1 MSTDPRDE
9 ERSENPRYYDVDRFK
24 QVVEAPMDAPT
35 STLTRLVGI
44 AGRFVDSI
52 MGVFVTFGTIAVV
65 MAAPVIVI
73 IGAIYGLVG
82 FLVSFLGLI
91 GLLGFYVE
99 RKLGASIQVSDYSMR
114 VRLFA
119 QMVGFCAIAGI
130 FVFLALVLPRLGL
143 HIP

>member
-1 MSTDPRDE
+1 
-9 ERSENPRYYDVDRFK
+9 
-24 QVVEAPMDAPT
+24 MDAPT